1 MIAFI
6 IIKNHKIV
14 NNCYNQLLI
23 IIRRSFVEIVDKAIG
38 KWDYEKKNSLLSS
51 KFFYNLYQIMLF
63 ILYYLRV
70 VPDNIDVDDNV
81 GNNDEIE
88 EILLIDL

>member
-1 MIAFI
+1 
-6 IIKNHKIV
+6 
-14 NNCYNQLLI
+14 
-23 IIRRSFVEIVDKAIG
+23 
-38 KWDYEKKNSLLSS
+38 
-51 KFFYNLYQIMLF
+51 MLF